1 MSSILVATNFSKT
14 SENAVLYSAAL
25 AQTLKTRLVLFNAFR
40 LPVHASNTLLTVES
54 MEKLMDKSRNRLKEQ
69 AKSLSESF
77 DIEVEYKC
85 SYVDLDREID
95 VLMSIYNARFLVMG
109 MSGKSMEQNLLGN
122 PTTTLISMK
131 KFPVLAIPVNAK
143 FEGINNILFA
153 CDIKQSVPL
162 KTLARLRRVAVELK
176 SEVTV
181 FYVENKIN
189 EMLLESNALDNI
201 DKGLEDVMYFYKK
214 VNSDAVIKEI
224 EKEIIKSSPDL
235 LVMIP
240 KKYGFWESI
249 VHKSKTRVMA
259 SGLNIPLFSIPVE

>member
-1 MSSILVATNFSKT
+1 MKSILVATNFSKT

-25 AQTLKTRLVLFNAFR
+25 AQMLKTRLVLFNAFR
-40 LPVHASNTLLTVES
+40 LPVHASNTLITVDS
-54 MEKLMDKSRNRLKEQ
+54 MEKLMDKNREKLKQQ
-69 AKSLSESF
+69 ALDLSEKF
-77 DIEVEYKC
+77 NIQVEYNC
-85 SYVDLDREID
+85 SYVDLDREVD
-95 VLMSIYNARFLVMG
+95 VLMNSYNARFLVMG
-109 MSGKSMEQNLLGN
+109 MSKKSMEQNLLGN

-131 KFPVLAIPVNAK
+131 KFPVLAIPLHAK
-143 FEGINNILFA
+143 FSGIHKILFA
-153 CDIKQSVPL
+153 CDLKESVPL
-162 KTLARLRRVAVELK
+162 KTLARLRRMAIELK

-181 FYVENKIN
+181 FYVENRIN
-189 EMLLESNALDNI
+189 EMLSEKDSLDNL
-201 DKGLEDVMYFYKK
+201 DKGLEGATYFYKK

-224 EKEIIKSSPDL
+224 EKEIENTSPDL